1 MGSGRLRFSYADAS
15 ISASSGSIPTI
26 AVPQTSPPTDS
37 GSGGRSGSS
46 GPGKHQLRS
55 LHERGPAIFHNPSYV
70 SLIPF
75 CLVTHRLRPAA
86 VAQSQRMQVQRI
98 FGACLWTT
106 AIAAR
111 CGKRRTRVE
120 ETVQSRFRN
129 HNLCTTYEQTLIHA
143 TRAMCFLSMLKKKQ
157 LCLIVTQ
164 YYYTATAFRG
174 QSRRQKAKYAKNA
187 QKSTAR

>member
-106 AIAAR
+106 AIAVR

-143 TRAMCFLSMLKKKQ
+143 TFRCSKKKQ
-157 LCLIVTQ
+157 IRLIVTH
-164 YYYTATAFRG
+164 YCYTATAFRG
-174 QSRRQKAKYAKNA
+174 QSRRQNAKYAKNA